1 MARYRNCLSM
11 QARRVQTGTG
21 RSAEEAVR
29 TVTTVL
35 SILTIVLKPQV
46 SAANWKRVN
55 VFLTESIRR

>member
-1 MARYRNCLSM
+1 M

-21 RSAEEAVR
+21 RSAGEAVR

-55 VFLTESIRR
+55 VSLTESIRR